1 MSFIIGLL
9 ISFFSSFNPGILSL
23 TTLKIG
29 ILKGKTSGY
38 LFSIG
43 VSLVIAFQAYISLEF
58 ASFINEN
65 PFIERNIQIIGGVIF
80 FILSIYFFS
89 LGKGKK
95 EEQSTSETDNK
106 NPFWQGVTIAL
117 LNVFSIA
124 FYAGTG
130 LGLNYGGWL
139 EFNTFDMISF
149 SIGSA
154 LGSLAF
160 LMLIVLAAKT
170 IDAKVALISN
180 NINYILGVVTG
191 FVAIFTLYN
200 IY

>member
-23 TTLKIG
+23 TTLKTG
-29 ILKGKTSGY
+29 ILKGKKSGY
-38 LFSIG
+38 LFSLG

-65 PFIERNIQIIGGVIF
+65 PFIERNIQIIGGIIF
-80 FILSIYFFS
+80 FMLSIYFFS

-95 EEQSTSETDNK
+95 EEKSTSQTSSK
-106 NPFWQGVTIAL
+106 NPFWQGIILAL

-124 FYAGTG
+124 FYAGTA

-139 EFNTFDMISF
+139 QFNTFDMIAF
-149 SIGSA
+149 SLGSA

-160 LMLIVLAAKT
+160 LMLIVQAAKT
-170 IDAKVALISN
+170 IDTKVALISN
-180 NINYILGVVTG
+180 NINYILGMVTG

-200 IY
+200 LY